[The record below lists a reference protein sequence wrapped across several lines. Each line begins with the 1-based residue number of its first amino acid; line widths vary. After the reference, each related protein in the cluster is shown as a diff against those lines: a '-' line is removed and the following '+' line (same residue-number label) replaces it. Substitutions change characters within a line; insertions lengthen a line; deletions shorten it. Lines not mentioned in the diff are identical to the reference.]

1 MPGTRLSGDKLV
13 LRVLREG
20 RRVDTPWATVY
31 YLPAEELRL
40 GFRAPRRVG
49 KAVVRNRARRRLRE
63 ALRRLS
69 LPPGYY
75 MVIVKRAAAEA
86 AWEELLSG
94 LSESLSRLGS

>member
-1 MPGTRLSGDKLV
+1 MSGDKLV

-20 RRVDTPWATVY
+20 RRLDTPWATIY
-31 YLPAEELRL
+31 YLPAEETRL

-63 ALRRLS
+63 ALRQLS
-69 LPPGYY
+69 LPPGLY

-86 AWEELLSG
+86 GWQELLSG
-94 LSESLSRLGS
+94 LSEALSQLSS